1 MMRFA
6 WLDYLFA
13 LRERKTWVAAAMM
26 LYAVLAIP
34 VLLERPPA
42 HIRDAIAA
50 WFGDTDPFVVFMFV
64 WIDLAMNKAIA
75 FLPVIFASSV
85 LLRERDTGVLAL
97 LAAKPISMSRY
108 FVIRTL
114 SACAVML
121 TLFLATQ
128 WFGVFW
134 FSGRVTGFR
143 PSTFLAA
150 MSLHSLAAV
159 FATALS
165 ATVIVAIGRRGAGAV
180 VSLVVLGLLVGLAL
194 VGFYQPTWYTFTLA
208 NPMTLG
214 ALSLGQLGHLTPA
227 VLLPPMLV
235 LSTLSIVVIALG
247 SMIAGSVEA

>member
-26 LYAVLAIP
+26 LYAVLSIP

-42 HIRDAIAA
+42 HIRDAIAV
-50 WFGDTDPFVVFMFV
+50 WFGNADPFVVFMFV

-75 FLPVIFASSV
+75 FLPVIIASSV

-114 SACAVML
+114 SASAVML

-128 WFGVFW
+128 SFRVFW

-143 PSTFLAA
+143 PRTFLAA
-150 MSLHSLAAV
+150 MSLHSFAAV

-165 ATVIVAIGRRGAGAV
+165 ATVIVAIGRRGVGVA

-194 VGFYQPTWYTFTLA
+194 VGFYQPAWYTFTLA

-214 ALSLGQLGHLTPA
+214 ALSLGQLGDLTPA

-235 LSTLSIVVIALG
+235 LSTLSIAIIALG
-247 SMIAGSVEA
+247 SMIAGRVEA

>member
-1 MMRFA
+1 VIRFA
-6 WLDYLFA
+6 CLDYLFA

-26 LYAVLAIP
+26 LYAVLSIP
-34 VLLERPPA
+34 ILLERPPA
-42 HIRDAIAA
+42 HVRDAIAA
-50 WFGDTDPFVVFMFV
+50 WFGNADSFVVFMFV

-134 FSGRVTGFR
+134 FSRRIAGFR

-150 MSLHSLAAV
+150 MSLHSFAAV

-165 ATVIVAIGRRGAGAV
+165 ATVIVAIGRRGVGAL

-194 VGFYQPTWYTFTLA
+194 VGFYQPAWYTFTLA

-214 ALSLGQLGHLTPA
+214 ALSLGQLGDLTPA

-235 LSTLSIVVIALG
+235 LSTLSIAIIALG
-247 SMIAGSVEA
+247 STIAGRVEA